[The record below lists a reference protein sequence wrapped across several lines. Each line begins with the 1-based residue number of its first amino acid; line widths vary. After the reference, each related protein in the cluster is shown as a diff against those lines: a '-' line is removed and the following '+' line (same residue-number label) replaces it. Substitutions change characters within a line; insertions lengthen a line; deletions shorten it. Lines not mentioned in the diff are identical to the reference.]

1 MFFIS
6 VNNVTQHI
14 RTSRIFLV
22 AMAGIFSTSM
32 LASSST
38 LARTR
43 IDPVQRT
50 SAKVIKAADLFT
62 GTVCKDVEILEK
74 DKKNGAATLGKD
86 IYEEKYTYVY
96 EDTRAGKEGQMLD
109 VPIRK
114 ENKNFV
120 PLPQQI
126 DAVLWLKSEQAKTSP
141 KKFPTPTVMQFLPED
156 FIQDLLVAT
165 SIYQNPAAPFGKS
178 NVPERFVFAT
188 TESLPKFDGC
198 YFEGIEGLGAL
209 VQANPNAAGKTLA
222 DTASAWG
229 WFPIGEVRAKSF
241 WIDLTKHTTPMSD
254 EPVLDW
260 RISPATVFWP
270 ASDTASAPKT
280 PPKVIFVE
288 EHQAV
293 NARGLYRD
301 YIRHVI
307 FLDKNNQA
315 ERILSMNTTPT
326 EPSPFI
332 KPEDAVGNDD
342 NKHVSYKYVRLQR
355 DTASQK
361 IKGFSALSVS
371 SWSGTTPADEYNE
384 GWGVLSYAKVVDP
397 VAVTPKNP

>member
-1 MFFIS
+1 MFFTTMH
-6 VNNVTQHI
+6 NVTKNM
-14 RTSRIFLV
+14 RTFRIFTYLAV
-22 AMAGIFSTSM
+22 GVFSTGM
-32 LASSST
+32 LTTEIAQ
-38 LARTR
+38 ARSR

-62 GTVCKDVEILEK
+62 GTVCKDVDTPEQAQ
-74 DKKNGAATLGKD
+74 KNGVALLGKD

-156 FIQDLLVAT
+156 FIKDLLVAT
-165 SIYQNPAAPFGKS
+165 SIYKNPAAPFGAS
-178 NVPERFVFAT
+178 NPPERFVFAT

-198 YFEGIEGLGAL
+198 YFDSIEGLGAL

-260 RISPATVFWP
+260 RISPASVFGV
-270 ASDTASAPKT
+270 ANATADKT
-280 PPKVIFVE
+280 SIPKVIFVE

-301 YIRHVI
+301 YMRHVI
-307 FLDKNNQA
+307 FLDQNNQA
-315 ERILSMNTTPT
+315 ERILSMSTTPT
-326 EPSPFI
+326 EPSSFI
-332 KPEDAVGNDD
+332 KPEDAAGNDD
-342 NKHVSYKYVRLQR
+342 NKHLSYKYVRLQR
-355 DTASQK
+355 DA
-361 IKGFSALSVS
+361 A
-371 SWSGTTPADEYNE
+371 
-384 GWGVLSYAKVVDP
+384 
-397 VAVTPKNP
+397 